1 MNEFAELD
9 FRQSNSNT
17 DIETMPMSQGAGLTP
32 LRQINTAKGFR
43 AMASSPTSSQRSSWL
58 ACAVCG
64 LALVAVGPAWAQAP
78 GDDAGPSSSGG
89 SYGRDWTGAVVV
101 GVISVPEYEGSA
113 GTTPLPLIAGEL
125 RWDDYRYAAFDG
137 VSGRVNLLDQ
147 EGLEFGPAIN
157 VTFGRDKNIESKKV
171 RLLGEIDPAVELGVF
186 VAYQIDSPVR
196 AGDTIRFAGQVVADV
211 TDVHGGVLGDVSATY
226 SAPIGDRWRVST
238 SAALSFA
245 SDDYAETYF
254 SVTQSG
260 AAISGLPRTKVEAG
274 AKDFSL
280 SANFS
285 YGFNERWSLF
295 GLVEYSRLLGDF
307 ADSPIVAR
315 EGDENQVSAGI
326 GVGWRF

>member
-1 MNEFAELD
+1 
-9 FRQSNSNT
+9 
-17 DIETMPMSQGAGLTP
+17 MSQGAGLTP

-157 VTFGRDKNIESKKV
+157 VTFGRDKNIEI
-171 RLLGEIDPAVELGVF
+171 G
-186 VAYQIDSPVR
+186 R
-196 AGDTIRFAGQVVADV
+196 AHV
-211 TDVHGGVLGDVSATY
+211 
-226 SAPIGDRWRVST
+226 
-238 SAALSFA
+238 
-245 SDDYAETYF
+245 
-254 SVTQSG
+254 
-260 AAISGLPRTKVEAG
+260 
-274 AKDFSL
+274 
-280 SANFS
+280 
-285 YGFNERWSLF
+285 
-295 GLVEYSRLLGDF
+295 
-307 ADSPIVAR
+307 
-315 EGDENQVSAGI
+315 
-326 GVGWRF
+326 